1 MELMLAHSG
10 GKDGRLSGVPPLSA
24 SRKKDAQAD
33 QPGWADGLRQ
43 LYDSVLDETLP
54 DSFDDLLKRLDKA
67 GRD

>member
-10 GKDGRLSGVPPLSA
+10 GKDGRLSGVPPLPV
-24 SRKKDAQAD
+24 SRKKKAQAD

>member
-10 GKDGRLSGVPPLSA
+10 GKDGRLSGVPPLPV
-24 SRKKDAQAD
+24 SRKKNAQAD